1 MVKGKEKTEGEE
13 VSKEGYGGEG
23 RRGQTRGGLIRQKL
37 KSCLSN
43 HL

>member
-23 RRGQTRGGLIRQKL
+23 RGTNKGRAYTSEAEKL
-37 KSCLSN
+37 SF
-43 HL
+43 